1 MTRPLLLIASVALL
15 AIGASALEKPPQG
28 PPQSGTVAG
37 DQGKPAAPEEETPVP
52 VPPPSDKALSYYRS
66 GNVLWVV
73 DLVWGLLIPALF
85 LFTGFSARIR
95 TWAQKLGRKWFFV
108 IGIYFV
114 IFLILNFIIDLPLSY
129 YEGFVREHAY
139 GLSNQTLAKWLGDAL
154 KSLAVGIVGG
164 FLFLWVPYMLL
175 KKSPRRWWLYTALL
189 TVPFMMFV
197 MLIAPIWIDPLFNDF
212 GPMKDKAL
220 ESKILALAER
230 AGVEGSRVY
239 EVNKSV
245 DTSAVDAYVTGFL
258 QTKRIVLWD
267 TILAKLNDKE
277 LLVVVGHE
285 MGHYVLHHIITGIIF
300 SFFLI
305 LIALYLAYKLANG
318 LIARYKRRF
327 GFEQLSDVA
336 SLPLLLLLVGIF
348 SFVISPISL
357 AFSRY
362 QEHEAD
368 RFALEITRDNHD
380 AATAFIKLQQENL
393 AVPRPGLLYKLWRS
407 SHPPVGERIDFCNEY
422 HPWRSGQP
430 LKYADRFKDNP

>member
-1 MTRPLLLIASVALL
+1 
-15 AIGASALEKPPQG
+15 
-28 PPQSGTVAG
+28 
-37 DQGKPAAPEEETPVP
+37 
-52 VPPPSDKALSYYRS
+52 
-66 GNVLWVV
+66 
-73 DLVWGLLIPALF
+73 
-85 LFTGFSARIR
+85 
-95 TWAQKLGRKWFFV
+95 
-108 IGIYFV
+108 
-114 IFLILNFIIDLPLSY
+114 
-129 YEGFVREHAY
+129 
-139 GLSNQTLAKWLGDAL
+139 
-154 KSLAVGIVGG
+154 
-164 FLFLWVPYMLL
+164 
-175 KKSPRRWWLYTALL
+175 
-189 TVPFMMFV
+189 MMFV

-245 DTSAVDAYVTGFL
+245 DTTAVDAYVTGFL

-267 TILAKLNDKE
+267 TILAKLNEKE

-305 LIALYLAYKLANG
+305 LIALYVAYKLANG

-407 SHPPVGERIDFCNEY
+407 DHPPVGERIDFCNEY
-422 HPWRSGQP
+422 HPWKSGQP